1 MTLLN
6 FAVDQEK
13 HVDKVCKK
21 LVESNGMTEKN
32 RKLLKPVCSKPGV
45 MYSSCN
51 ANKASAE
58 NCLSF
63 RPILSTLNTPNYNFA
78 KFLVEILKPLTT
90 NEFTVQD
97 SFHFAEEM
105 NGEQP
110 DLLLI

>member
-45 MYSSCN
+45 MYS
-51 ANKASAE
+51 KRRE
-58 NCLSF
+58 L
-63 RPILSTLNTPNYNFA
+63 PVI
-78 KFLVEILKPLTT
+78 
-90 NEFTVQD
+90 
-97 SFHFAEEM
+97 
-105 NGEQP
+105 
-110 DLLLI
+110 